1 MHRSR
6 IGVLLIDLP
15 EQLYAEGQDF
25 WSGASG
31 RAAIPE
37 GDPYASL
44 GNIGAVSFAL
54 QRIGGT
60 TPPRLHLDI
69 ETDNVTAEVARLR
82 ALGATVDQ
90 QHEDYYVMR
99 DPAGLIFC
107 VVGIQTTD
115 FDEYAV
121 TWN

>member
-6 IGVLLIDLP
+6 IGVLLIDVP
-15 EQLYAEGQDF
+15 QQLYDASQDF

-44 GNIGAVSFAL
+44 GNIGGLNFAL
-54 QRIGGT
+54 QKIGGM

-82 ALGATVDQ
+82 ALGATVAQ
-90 QHEDYYVMR
+90 QLDDYYVMQ

-107 VVGIQTTD
+107 VVGVQTTD
-115 FDEYAV
+115 FDKYAV
-121 TWN
+121 TWP

>member
-15 EQLYAEGQDF
+15 EQMYAAGQDF
-25 WSGASG
+25 WSGASS

-37 GDPYASL
+37 GEPYASL
-44 GNIGAVSFAL
+44 GNLGGLTFAL
-54 QRIGGT
+54 QRTGGL

-69 ETDNVTAEVARLR
+69 ETDNVIAEVARLR

-90 QHEDYYVMR
+90 QLDGYYVMR

-107 VVGIQTTD
+107 VVGVQTTD
-115 FDEYAV
+115 FDKYAV

>member
-15 EQLYAEGQDF
+15 EHLYAAGQDF

-44 GNIGAVSFAL
+44 GNHGGLSLAL
-54 QRIGGT
+54 QRTGGL

-69 ETDNVTAEVARLR
+69 ETDNVPAEAVRLR
-82 ALGATVDQ
+82 ALGATVEQ
-90 QHEDYYVMR
+90 QLDDYFVMR

-107 VVGIQTTD
+107 VVGVQTTD
-115 FDEYAV
+115 FDKYAV
-121 TWN
+121 TWH